1 MGYEVVVYPQPQKY
15 LEKLKAVSQK
25 EAERCADAL
34 EKLEEDPFKG
44 RSGADIRPW
53 SGPGFQYRLR
63 VGRHRFGYR
72 IDKEGKIVH
81 VLRGWLK

>member
-1 MGYEVVVYPQPQKY
+1 MVYPQPQKY

-34 EKLEEDPFKG
+34 EKLEEDPFRG
-44 RSGADIRPW
+44 RSGADIRRW
-53 SGPGFQYRLR
+53 SGLGFHYRLR
-63 VGRHRFGYR
+63 VGRHRFGYN
-72 IDKEGKIVH
+72 IDKEGKTVH